1 MPTIKTLLIDLP
13 EYSGFFHLLV
23 KSVDAQAGRNDSR
36 GAKHISQ
43 RFIRGLSQVVKIN
56 LCSDPAPEW
65 RAPTAQVRECPGEL
79 KSRFGLAILRW
90 TRGSGIP
97 SLLRHD
103 LRLRRV
109 HHVVW

>member
-36 GAKHISQ
+36 VAKHISQ

-65 RAPTAQVRECPGEL
+65 RAPTAQSTLVP
-79 KSRFGLAILRW
+79 
-90 TRGSGIP
+90 
-97 SLLRHD
+97 
-103 LRLRRV
+103 RRV
-109 HHVVW
+109 EITIRACDLAVDARERHTIAPSARS